1 MVFET
6 GMGTTSGAMT
16 QNETWLAQ
24 LAMRFTRRGEETM
37 LVDRRHFGPLRVQ
50 RPFYPESRR
59 ICHVY
64 LLHPPGGM
72 VAGDQL
78 EVDIQVDPN
87 AWGLVTTPGAGKF
100 YRNDGRQPAC
110 QTQRLFIAPGG
121 VLEWLPQENILFNGV
136 HVEMLTRVELQEGA
150 QFIGWDITCL
160 GRPASGEDMIQCRV
174 RQRFE
179 LWRGT
184 TPLWLERNRY
194 SDHCPVLNA
203 DWGLRG
209 HRVVATLVCT
219 NRDHSLV
226 DELRRNVCVTNPS
239 FFAVTQLDEV
249 LVCRYLGNQAQEARN
264 CLGQAW
270 QRIRQFLLGM
280 KAVPPRIWKT

>member
-1 MVFET
+1 
-6 GMGTTSGAMT
+6 MGTSSNARA
-16 QNETWLAQ
+16 QNETWLAR
-24 LAMRFTRRGEETM
+24 LALRFARRGEETL
-37 LVDRRHFGPLRVQ
+37 LVDRHHFGPLRVQ

-64 LLHPPGGM
+64 LLHPPAGV
-72 VAGDQL
+72 VAGDKL
-78 EVDIQVDPN
+78 EIDIRVDPD

-100 YRNDGRQPAC
+100 YRNDGRHSAHLIQ
-110 QTQRLFIAPGG
+110 QLTIAQGG

-136 HVEMLTRVELQEGA
+136 HAEMLTRVELQEGA
-150 QFIGWDITCL
+150 RFIGWDITCL
-160 GRPASGEDMIQCRV
+160 GRPASGEDMLQCQV

-184 TPLWLERNRY
+184 TPLWLERSRY

-203 DWGLRG
+203 GWGLRG
-209 HRVVATLVCT
+209 QRVVGTLVCT
-219 NRDHSLV
+219 NRDHRLV
-226 DELRRNVCVTNPS
+226 DELRRNVCVADPS

-249 LVCRYLGNQAQEARN
+249 LVCRYLGHQAQEARE

-270 QRIRQFLLGM
+270 QRIRQALLGV
-280 KAVPPRIWKT
+280 KATPPRIWMT